1 MGAAATSANY
11 ETAATRVH
19 DGLVGCDGTGYHGE
33 SLPPQ
38 AVRSLP
44 PPASDPDGLRR
55 RAAKERIRERILRE
69 EVEAMALEFEVRRE
83 LMEERASLLAR
94 LAGGSETRAA
104 PAVPSLK
111 TAPIDH
117 QCVQV
122 GSKVDV
128 SAAVP
133 ANKRKTPHVAAASV
147 SVATGSKKHKPDLTC
162 TVCNITATSEV
173 ALQEHLRGKSH
184 VRKAG
189 KHAQPHP
196 EEDVVIKYII
206 YIHYRNRVLPRRPKQ
221 CRRPPSGSS
230 EICRQ
235 PGPGRRRI

>member
-1 MGAAATSANY
+1 MCPHTTVSLQSRALCMFINSYTCTWHALAGSQLLFHFRAGEERCPSMGAAATSANS

-33 SLPPQ
+33 
-38 AVRSLP
+38 SLP

-117 QCVQV
+117 QVCCSSLLSSRGFHHVDLFHHLTIGICVLF
-122 GSKVDV
+122 
-128 SAAVP
+128 
-133 ANKRKTPHVAAASV
+133 SV
-147 SVATGSKKHKPDLTC
+147 CSLD
-162 TVCNITATSEV
+162 
-173 ALQEHLRGKSH
+173 
-184 VRKAG
+184 
-189 KHAQPHP
+189 
-196 EEDVVIKYII
+196 
-206 YIHYRNRVLPRRPKQ
+206 PK
-221 CRRPPSGSS
+221 
-230 EICRQ
+230 
-235 PGPGRRRI
+235 